1 MSIDPSPVLD
11 PAALERLNR
20 IGGQEFLIEMVE
32 LFLEH
37 APQRLVS
44 ANEAFAVG
52 DLETVY
58 RAAHSLKSTA
68 ANVGAVRLQT
78 LAAELEERAAAGDVA
93 VAGPMVEELN
103 RRYERVRPE
112 LERERDRRKG
122 RGIWVRQEDHDR
134 ERD

>member
-1 MSIDPSPVLD
+1 MSVDPTPVMD

-20 IGGQEFLIEMVE
+20 IGGQEFLVEMLE

-37 APQRLVS
+37 APQRL
-44 ANEAFAVG
+44 ATAHEAFDTG

-68 ANVGAVRLQT
+68 ANVGAARLQA
-78 LAAELEERAAAGDVA
+78 LAAELEERAAAGDA
-93 VAGPMVEELN
+93 TSAGPLLEELN

-112 LERERDRRKG
+112 LERERDRRQG
-122 RGIWVRQEDHDR
+122 RGMWIRTEEQDR
-134 ERD
+134 E